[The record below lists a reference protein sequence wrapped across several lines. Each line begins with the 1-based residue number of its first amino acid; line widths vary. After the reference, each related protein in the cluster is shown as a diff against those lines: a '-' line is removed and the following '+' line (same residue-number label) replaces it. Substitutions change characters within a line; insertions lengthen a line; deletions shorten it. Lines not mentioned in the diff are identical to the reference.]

1 MKKGQYSLA
10 AAVIMVLGMLLAT
23 PQAQAA
29 EKQLRVVGSWSNLTM
44 FRNLEKPFWT
54 EVVPE
59 ATNGQIQAS
68 MTSLSEI
75 SQGGAAVLRQ
85 MDMGIFDVV
94 HTVADYVVSDSPEL
108 SGLDMPVLAPDL
120 EQAREVTAAYR
131 PLLDKYLQESFNVKL
146 LSIAPYPAQVLFSRD
161 EIQGLD
167 DLQGKKIRGSGW
179 STSAFLSAA
188 GASGVTLSFDEVPQ
202 SLQRG
207 VVDGA
212 VTGSLSGYS
221 AGWGEVTDY
230 VYPLPIGGWDY
241 VIGCISMKT
250 WNSLSSDQQEQLQK
264 LIKEEL
270 EEPGW
275 NVTQT
280 ETQEGID
287 CLTGGQCP
295 YGPANDLEEV
305 PVTESD
311 IQKAHSLLVQKVL
324 PAWAE
329 KVGPEATREWNE
341 TIGEVVGL
349 QAK

>member
-1 MKKGQYSLA
+1 MNKVQSFLA
-10 AAVIMVLGMLLAT
+10 AAVIMVLGLMLAT
-23 PQAQAA
+23 PQAYAA

-59 ATNGQIQAS
+59 ATDGKIQAS
-68 MTSLSEI
+68 MTSLSQI

-120 EQAREVTAAYR
+120 EQAREVAEAFR
-131 PLLDKYLQESFNVKL
+131 PIMDKYLQQNFNVKL
-146 LSIAPYPAQVLFSRD
+146 LSIVPYPAQVLFSRD
-161 EIQGLD
+161 EIKGLD
-167 DLQGKKIRGSGW
+167 DLKGKKIRGSGW
-179 STSAFLSAA
+179 STSEFLSAA
-188 GASGVTLSFDEVPQ
+188 GAIGVTLSFDEVPQ

-250 WNSLSSDQQEQLQK
+250 WDSFTAEQQEELQE
-264 LIKEEL
+264 LIRKEL

-275 NVTQT
+275 NVTER
-280 ETQEGID
+280 ETQEGIA
-287 CLTGGQCP
+287 CLTGGECP
-295 YGPANDLEEV
+295 HGQSNDLEEV

-311 IQKAHSLLVQKVL
+311 IQKAQSLLVQKVL
-324 PAWAE
+324 PAWAD
-329 KVGPEATREWNE
+329 KVGPETTKEWNE

-349 QAK
+349 KAE

>member
-1 MKKGQYSLA
+1 MNKVQYFLA
-10 AAVIMVLGMLLAT
+10 TAVIMVLGLMLAT

-29 EKQLRVVGSWSNLTM
+29 DKELRVVGSWSNLTM
-44 FRNLEKPFWT
+44 FKNLEKPFWT

-59 ATNGQIQAS
+59 ATDGQIQAS

-75 SQGGAAVLRQ
+75 SQEGAAVLRQ

-94 HTVADYVVSDSPEL
+94 HTVVDYVVSDSPEL

-120 EQAREVTAAYR
+120 EQAREVTEAYR
-131 PLLDKYLQESFNVKL
+131 PLLDKYLQQNFNVKL

-161 EIQGLD
+161 EIKGLD
-167 DLQGKKIRGSGW
+167 DLKGKKIRGSGW
-179 STSAFLSAA
+179 STSEFLSAA

-250 WNSLSSDQQEQLQK
+250 WDSLTATQQEELQK

-275 NVTQT
+275 DVTEK
-280 ETQEGID
+280 ETQEGIE
-287 CLTGGQCP
+287 CLTGGECP

-305 PVTESD
+305 PVTERD
-311 IQKAHSLLVQKVL
+311 IEKAHSLLVEEVL
-324 PAWAE
+324 PAWAD
-329 KVGPEATREWNE
+329 KVGSETTKEWNE
-341 TIGEVVGL
+341 TIGEVVGFK
-349 QAK
+349 AK